1 LEKEEVLK
9 NSKMRMTVLVLL
21 VMLLAGGCTA
31 ENELSEVLNHR
42 IVVESG
48 DTVKFIMQEG
58 RVRFIGKEDGPIEV
72 TGEAA
77 GKFSWQE
84 VDDGVEIIIENKG
97 SGQAGANLE
106 IRIPEDVI
114 LDVSSYDA
122 DIHLEHI
129 NGQMKAVS
137 VAGDVRA
144 DELTGN
150 IVLKSGRGD
159 VKAVLC
165 QGYIRVLGEHGVLQ
179 MIDLHGNITSGTIMG
194 TVDFTG
200 SIGEGDDVFLET
212 DHGPVLVTI
221 TEPVN
226 MQVKA
231 WTASGEVACM
241 IPGLEQTVDGC
252 VGEVGDDVPGKLTV
266 KTVSGKIWM
275 ENMP

>member
-1 LEKEEVLK
+1 
-9 NSKMRMTVLVLL
+9 MTVLVL
-21 VMLLAGGCTA
+21 VAIFMAGGCTPD
-31 ENELSEVLNHR
+31 NEASKVLNHK

-48 DTVKFIMQEG
+48 DTVKFTMREG
-58 RVRFIGKEDGPIEV
+58 QVRFIGKEDGPIEIS
-72 TGEAA
+72 GEVV
-77 GKFSWQE
+77 GQFFWNE
-84 VDDGVEIIIENKG
+84 IDDGIEIIIENKG
-97 SGQAGANLE
+97 SGQAGTNLE

-129 NGQMKAVS
+129 NGQVKAVS
-137 VAGDVRA
+137 VAGDVCA
-144 DELTGN
+144 DELTGT

-179 MIDLHGNITSGTIMG
+179 MIDLHGNIASGTIMG

-212 DHGPVLVTI
+212 DHGPVLVTM
-221 TEPVN
+221 TESASV
-226 MQVKA
+226 QVKA

-252 VGEVGDDVPGKLTV
+252 VGQVGEDVSGKLTV

-275 ENMP
+275 ENSP